1 MEGMTMRRK
10 LWGLTAVLFFLGLT
24 VCTAAPVK
32 KEVELYVAAAASLTD
47 VMTELQTD
55 YQQRRPE
62 IQIYLNLASSGKL
75 QTQIEQ
81 GAPADLFVSAAQ
93 KQMDALE
100 KQALIRKATR
110 LDLLENQLVL
120 VMLQDSKLT
129 ARGFADLTADSVKK
143 IGIGAPES
151 VPAGQYAKEVLINLK
166 IWDQL
171 REKLVLGIN
180 VRSVL
185 TYVETGNVTA
195 GIVYRTDA
203 AISNRVK
210 IVAAAPKGSHQPII
224 YPAAVLTN
232 AKQPRAAAEF
242 LKYLTSDAAKKIF
255 NKYGFLRVGE

>member
-1 MEGMTMRRK
+1 MEVVTMKCK

-24 VCTAAPVK
+24 VCAAASVK
-32 KEVELYVAAAASLTD
+32 REVELYVAAAASLTD

-55 YQQRRPE
+55 YQQKRPE
-62 IQIYLNLASSGKL
+62 IKIYLNLASSGKL

-120 VMLQDSKLT
+120 VAPQDTKL
-129 ARGFADLTADSVKK
+129 AIRSFADLTANAIEK

-151 VPAGQYAKEVLINLK
+151 VPAGQYAKEVLVNLR

-171 REKLVLGIN
+171 QGKLVLGTN

-185 TYVETGNVTA
+185 TYVETENVTA

-203 AISNRVK
+203 AISSRVK
-210 IVAAAPKGSHQPII
+210 IVATAPKGSHRPII

-242 LKYLTSDAAKKIF
+242 LKYLTSDAAEKIF
-255 NKYGFLRVGE
+255 NKYGFLRVR